1 MRRSMIAAV
10 GANRELGA
18 KNALLWHIPE
28 DFAHFKAVTM
38 GKPVIMGM
46 NTYRSIGK
54 PLPGRLNIVLSRTTM
69 EIPGVHV
76 VGSLAEAYAV
86 AEASGATEV
95 FNIGGES
102 VYALG
107 LSDTDRLYIT
117 EVQATFPEADAF
129 FPEYKTLFSTVV
141 DERES
146 SGGEFIYS
154 FKILER

>member
-1 MRRSMIAAV
+1 MIAAV

-46 NTYRSIGK
+46 NTHKSIGK
-54 PLPGRLNIVLSRTTM
+54 PLPGRLNIVLSRTAM
-69 EIPGVHV
+69 EIPGVRV
-76 VGSLAEAYAV
+76 VGSLAEAYTV
-86 AEASGATEV
+86 AEASGAAEV
-95 FNIGGES
+95 FNIGGAS

-107 LSDTDRLYIT
+107 LPDTDRIYLT
-117 EVQATFPEADAF
+117 EVHASFPEADAF

-141 DERES
+141 GTRES
-146 SGGEFIYS
+146 SGGDFTYS